1 MKLQSNLWM
10 LLMTLVLQ
18 SLPAAAGM
26 PGVQDSAPYKTEFKS
41 LDKDS
46 NDKLSPAEAKQ
57 DKTYAEGGF
66 ASADKNHNG
75 SLSYDE
81 YANYKSAVQQKE
93 TKRALSDSAI
103 TSKIKSK
110 YLVEKNFRSFDVSVK
125 TKDGVVI
132 LSGFV
137 KDQSTK
143 TRAEQIARATEG
155 VKSVQNSLVVKP

>member
-1 MKLQSNLWM
+1 MKLRSSLWI
-10 LLMTLVLQ
+10 LLTTLVLQ
-18 SLPAAAGM
+18 STPAVAGM
-26 PGVQDSAPYKTEFKS
+26 PGVQDSAPYKAEFKA

-46 NDKLSPAEAKQ
+46 NDKLSPTEAKQ
-57 DKTYAEGGF
+57 DATYAKGGF
-66 ASADKNHNG
+66 TSADKNRNG

-110 YLVEKNFRSFDVSVK
+110 YLVEKNFRSLDVSVK

-143 TRAEQIARATEG
+143 TRAEQIAKATEG
-155 VKSVQNSLVVKP
+155 VKLVKNALVVKP

>member
-1 MKLQSNLWM
+1 MKLQSNLWI
-10 LLMTLVLQ
+10 LLMTFSLQ
-18 SLPAAAGM
+18 AIPTLAGM
-26 PGVQDSAPYKTEFKS
+26 PGMQDSAPYKNEFNT

-46 NDKLSPAEAKQ
+46 NNKLSLTEVRQ
-57 DKTYAEGGF
+57 DKTFTEGGF
-66 ASADKNHNG
+66 YSADKNHDG
-75 SLSYDE
+75 SLSYEE
-81 YANYKSAVQQKE
+81 YASYKSAEQQKQ
-93 TKRALSDSAI
+93 TKRVVSDSTI

-155 VKSVQNSLVVKP
+155 VKSVENALVVKP